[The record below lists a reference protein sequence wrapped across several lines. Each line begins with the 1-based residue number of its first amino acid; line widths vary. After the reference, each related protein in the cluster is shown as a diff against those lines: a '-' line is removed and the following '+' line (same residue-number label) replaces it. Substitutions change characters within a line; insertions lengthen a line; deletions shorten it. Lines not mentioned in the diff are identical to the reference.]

1 MTHRE
6 RLWTFRALCSPNSL
20 TWAWHSSRSLVAS
33 AFNPLPA
40 ESSYRSSWYKSRG
53 NDCFS
58 PFHFFW
64 SFIYLHCPWRWSFL
78 KLHPVCL
85 AACLCL
91 VSCLFEEG
99 LAERIP
105 QPPLSALS
113 TFSPASAALQTSPT
127 FCLEWSSRP
136 CSCFA
141 ALENKP
147 QCLSLASHLESL
159 LLTHCTSHVRAV
171 RVCIVLQ
178 QDDTVNNLPY
188 FLVLLWKW
196 SKDRDLQVF
205 DFHVCS
211 NVGVCAERI
220 WTWETPRSTH
230 AVVKLKS

>member
-1 MTHRE
+1 M
-6 RLWTFRALCSPNSL
+6 
-20 TWAWHSSRSLVAS
+20 
-33 AFNPLPA
+33 
-40 ESSYRSSWYKSRG
+40 G

-64 SFIYLHCPWRWSFL
+64 SFIYLRWPWRWSFQ

-91 VSCLFEEG
+91 VSCLFGEG

-105 QPPLSALS
+105 QPPLASPLCSLHLS
-113 TFSPASAALQTSPT
+113 SSQCSTSDFTHILSRMKSVLGLAHASQLWRTP
-127 FCLEWSSRP
+127 R
-136 CSCFA
+136 
-141 ALENKP
+141 
-147 QCLSLASHLESL
+147 CLSLTLHLESL

-171 RVCIVLQ
+171 RVFLVLQ

-188 FLVLLWKW
+188 FLVLIWKW
-196 SKDRDLQVF
+196 SKDRDLLVF

-220 WTWETPRSTH
+220 WSWETEEHRCSCGIEELELPLHPPRLEVA
-230 AVVKLKS
+230 AVCFPASQRRWASFMSVGLPVIVFVKLTF